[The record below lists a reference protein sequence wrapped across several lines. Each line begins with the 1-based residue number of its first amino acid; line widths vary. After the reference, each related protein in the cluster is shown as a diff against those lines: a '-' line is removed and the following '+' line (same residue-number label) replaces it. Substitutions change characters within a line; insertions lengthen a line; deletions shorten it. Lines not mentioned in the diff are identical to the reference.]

1 MIYLYMK
8 HGDFTV
14 RKLLV
19 DQQIIQSSSKT
30 LGIPA
35 EKRCAPPVTAK
46 VFPLPPGLRSKYAHP
61 SAISMKCTYGVPPKI
76 SSNYIITVA
85 LTI

>member
-1 MIYLYMK
+1 MK
-8 HGDFTV
+8 HGDFPV

-19 DQQIIQSSSKT
+19 DQQIIQSSKT

-46 VFPLPPGLRSKYAHP
+46 VFPLPPSP
-61 SAISMKCTYGVPPKI
+61 
-76 SSNYIITVA
+76 
-85 LTI
+85 